1 MLPSP
6 LHQPSPHPAPPTKK
20 SIFRGKWSNRSL
32 IWMCRLSHTPLAGR
46 RRRHFSQLTL
56 LLPIQLQ
63 NKCFFFFFSPPALF
77 FACFENQ
84 KQLWGKLLQFLIIF
98 KSFFYHLA
106 SPSLL
111 LLQSQNSIPSL
122 LPHSEKDLNEG
133 CVAFEIRPARV
144 YFTSISR
151 KALFVNLL
159 LHIGI

>member
-63 NKCFFFFFSPPALF
+63 NKCFFFFSP
-77 FACFENQ
+77 
-84 KQLWGKLLQFLIIF
+84 LLLYFL
-98 KSFFYHLA
+98 LA
-106 SPSLL
+106 SRIRNSSGESCYNFSL
-111 LLQSQNSIPSL
+111 SSSL
-122 LPHSEKDLNEG
+122 SSTTLHHP
-133 CVAFEIRPARV
+133 
-144 YFTSISR
+144 
-151 KALFVNLL
+151 LFSCCKVRTQYPLSCL
-159 LHIGI
+159 TQKRI